1 MGAVATVTGEGRRD
15 LRRYRQGAGKIPKT
29 HRAADYSNGRKGG
42 CAITALALAAMPA
55 AGVWALIERL
65 VS

>member
-1 MGAVATVTGEGRRD
+1 VTGEGRRD

-29 HRAADYSNGRKGG
+29 HRAADSGKKPAS
-42 CAITALALAAMPA
+42 CPLTALALLALPA
-55 AGVWALIERL
+55 LGVWALIERL